1 MVTTTSYY
9 YPQTPSV
16 SSPSPSSSR
25 HNPIFQYK
33 PLNSSPLI
41 DGDLDHEI
49 EGGVSPKSSPLS
61 AAQARRRRGMYK
73 AAGPHG
79 TAAAAAGPVTPMNA
93 SGRRVSSSSY
103 GPNAVRGNGRIKPL
117 FGAEMLGSSRR
128 TSSSSSLSLSLSS
141 PGGAGGSAD
150 TQKTLLRDRLKARCL
165 ERAVK
170 AREKAVKGRR
180 GTTGSEANL
189 NSDDVEMEV
198 EEEEE
203 GDEDI
208 MQDELFRRI
217 VANANRKQTH
227 SYRVSYALEVGSSFD
242 PDLEDVD
249 RWEQELSGGY
259 TTTTATTNTNNSSG
273 GTTTTT
279 DGETLVTP
287 DDLDDEELEEYAEE
301 YARLKALED
310 FADLGEDELF
320 NWREDEEEDFGS
332 SGTVVAAGADSG
344 TNTREKEEDV
354 SMDMS

>member
-79 TAAAAAGPVTPMNA
+79 AAAAAGPVTPMNA

-103 GPNAVRGNGRIKPL
+103 GPNVVRGSGRIKPL

-128 TSSSSSLSLSLSS
+128 TSSSSLSLSLSS

-150 TQKTLLRDRLKARCL
+150 TQKTLLRDKLKARCL

-189 NSDDVEMEV
+189 NSDDVEMED
-198 EEEEE
+198 EEGEE

-208 MQDELFRRI
+208 MQDEAG

-259 TTTTATTNTNNSSG
+259 TTTTATTNTNNSSD
-273 GTTTTT
+273 GTTTTA
-279 DGETLVTP
+279 ETLVTP

-320 NWREDEEEDFGS
+320 NWSEDEEEDFGS
-332 SGTVVAAGADSG
+332 SGTVVAAGAGSG